1 MKEVRNSNNEI
12 TPILP
17 NSREVS
23 GYAIVFNS
31 DSNDLGGFIERIQP
45 EALEGVIEKSD
56 VLCLLNHN
64 EDKGVLARSKH
75 GEGSLRL
82 EIDEIGLKYT
92 FEAPNTALGDELL
105 EGLRR
110 GDINTSSFAFTVGS
124 DNWSKREDGTYLRTI
139 NSISELFDVSPVY
152 RAAYDATSVKVD
164 ARGLDTLKQQELAEA
179 EKEKFEALLERSKQ
193 MEEKLKEEEEK
204 PTDEDEPTDEAPTDK
219 QDEEPTENP
228 KDDEE
233 QKANDEST
241 KEDDKEDEEDNNTLN
256 DNKLNKRKMEK
267 FSLLKAI
274 NSVVNNQPLDER
286 AQEVVS
292 AGLAEMRKAGLGVSG
307 QIQLPI
313 EERADVQATV
323 ATSGLEAVATDKF
336 SLLEPLR
343 ANLVMA
349 QAGANLMT
357 GLVGN
362 ISIPAYSGATVGW
375 AGEIEAA
382 ADGAGTFSEIELSP
396 KRLTAYID
404 VSKQFLIQDSV
415 NAEEMLRND
424 IVRAISDKLEAT
436 ILGDEAG
443 TTKKPAGIF
452 NGASA
457 ADLTYEGTVDMEE
470 AIESANV
477 MGELTYIVS
486 PKAKAALRKA
496 TKTDNGFTY
505 ENGEVN
511 GIKVLSTS
519 NCKGVVLGNFSDYVI
534 AQWAGV
540 DLVID
545 GVSQAINGKVRIVVN
560 AYFDAKPRRSE
571 AFVAGVVE

>member
-64 EDKGVLARSKH
+64 EDKGVLARSKY

-82 EIDEIGLKYT
+82 EVDEIGLKYT

-139 NSISELFDVSPVY
+139 NSINELFDVSPVY

-164 ARGLDTLKQQELAEA
+164 ARGLDAIRKKEEEEA
-179 EKEKFEALLERSKQ
+179 EK
-193 MEEKLKEEEEK
+193 EEEK
-204 PTDEDEPTDEAPTDK
+204 PTDEVPATDEAPTEDEPK
-219 QDEEPTENP
+219 QDEEPKEDTPNDEP
-228 KDDEE
+228 SKDEE
-233 QKANDEST
+233 
-241 KEDDKEDEEDNNTLN
+241 KEDDDKRDNNTLN
-256 DNKLNKRKMEK
+256 NNNLTNKRTMEK

-274 NSVVNNQPLDER
+274 NSVVNNKPLDER
-286 AQEVVS
+286 SAEVVN
-292 AGLAEMRKAGLGVSG
+292 AGVAEMRKSGLSYSG

-313 EERADVQATV
+313 MEERADIQATV
-323 ATSGLEAVATDKF
+323 ATAGLEAVPTDKF
-336 SLLEPLR
+336 NILEPLR

-349 QAGANLMT
+349 QAGANLMV
-357 GLVGN
+357 GLTGN
-362 ISIPAYSGATVGW
+362 ISIPMYDGTTVGW
-375 AGEIEAA
+375 EGEIDPAK
-382 ADGAGTFSEIELSP
+382 DGAGKFSEIELSP
-396 KRLTAYID
+396 KRLTAIVE

-424 IVRAISDKLEAT
+424 IVKAISNELEAT

-443 TTKKPAGIF
+443 TSKKPAGIF
-452 NGASA
+452 YNAPA
-457 ADLTYEGTVDMEE
+457 ATLDYEGTVDMEE
-470 AIESANV
+470 ALEDANV
-477 MGELTYIVS
+477 YGECTYIVS

-496 TKTDNGFTY
+496 KKGDNGFVM
-505 ENGEVN
+505 EDGEVN
-511 GIKVLSTS
+511 GIKVLCTS
-519 NCKGVVLGNFSDYVI
+519 AAKGAVLGNFSEYVI
-534 AQWAGV
+534 AQWGSI
-540 DLVID
+540 DLLID
-545 GVSQAINGKVRIVVN
+545 PYTKAADGKVRLVVN
-560 AYFDAKPRRSE
+560 AFFDAKPRRSE